1 MIQAN
6 QDIRRALRVN
16 GVRHWELARA
26 MGVSEATLC
35 KWLRVEV
42 ETEKRDLMMKNI
54 TFLAELKNKE
64 EEA

>member
-1 MIQAN
+1 MKQAN
-6 QDIRRALRVN
+6 HEIRRALRTN

-42 ETEKRDLMMKNI
+42 NEEKRELMMKNI
-54 TFLAELKNKE
+54 VFLAELRNKE
-64 EEA
+64 DE